1 MAGKPTYKELR
12 QRVKELEAEL
22 LDCKHREENL
32 AELAVFPEMNPAPV
46 IKGDRK
52 GKILLSNRSA
62 RELFQKNDLMGESW
76 RTLCPD
82 GEAGI
87 TQALSSGET
96 FQHECPIMD
105 QHYLFTYKK
114 VPGSDLVFIFGADL
128 TARKHAEE
136 LLQRAHD
143 ELEKRVEERTAELVQ
158 AKEDLLQA
166 LTEVEQ
172 LKNRLQAENVYL
184 QEEIKLNHNF
194 EEIIGRSNAL
204 KKVLSKVEQ
213 VAATEATVLILGET
227 GTGKELFARAI
238 HNLSPRKDRPLVK
251 VNCAAL
257 QPSLIESELFGHEKG
272 AFTGAFS
279 QRIGRFELAN
289 NGAIFLDEIGD
300 LTLELQS
307 KLLRVIQ
314 EGEFERLGG
323 SRTIKVNVRV
333 IAASHKDLEK
343 AVQSGEFREDL
354 YYRLNVFPIILPPL
368 RKRKKDIFYLTKHF
382 INKYSFALGKTIDTI
397 PQKVMDSLQTYPWFG
412 NVREL
417 ENIIER
423 ALILTRGSA
432 LQLDESIAR
441 ALESSHPG
449 AAASV
454 TLDEVQRN
462 HILHILEETNWR
474 IEGKLGAAVC
484 LGINASTLRS
494 RMRKLGITKP

>member
-46 IKGDRK
+46 IKGNRK

-62 RELFQKNDLMGESW
+62 RELFQKNDLMGASW

-354 YYRLNVFPIILPPL
+354 YYRLNVFPIILPAL

-397 PQKVMDSLQTYPWFG
+397 
-412 NVREL
+412 E
-417 ENIIER
+417 
-423 ALILTRGSA
+423 
-432 LQLDESIAR
+432 
-441 ALESSHPG
+441 
-449 AAASV
+449 
-454 TLDEVQRN
+454 
-462 HILHILEETNWR
+462 
-474 IEGKLGAAVC
+474 
-484 LGINASTLRS
+484 
-494 RMRKLGITKP
+494 